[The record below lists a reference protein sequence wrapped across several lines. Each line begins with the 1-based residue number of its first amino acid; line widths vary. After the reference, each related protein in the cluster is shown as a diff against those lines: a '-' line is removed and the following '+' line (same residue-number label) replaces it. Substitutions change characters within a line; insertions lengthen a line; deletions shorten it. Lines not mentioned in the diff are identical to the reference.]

1 MLYCVPYLAL
11 SEARLQLPALLL
23 QGSDLLVLVE
33 QRVCVLGQVP
43 RSLPRE
49 RPLVLLHC
57 ASLHRER
64 AVHLQHGQEQTE
76 QSEAQLG
83 VIKDEQYSSLMQH
96 TGCACIIPQGPTV

>member
-83 VIKDEQYSSLMQH
+83 GH
-96 TGCACIIPQGPTV
+96 